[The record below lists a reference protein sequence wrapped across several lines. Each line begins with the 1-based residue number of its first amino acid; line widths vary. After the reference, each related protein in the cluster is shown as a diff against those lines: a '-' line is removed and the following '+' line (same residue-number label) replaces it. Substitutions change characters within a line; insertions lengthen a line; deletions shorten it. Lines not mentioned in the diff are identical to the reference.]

1 MPRQR
6 KEIKVVI
13 GLTGSF
19 GSGKS
24 TVAGIFRK
32 GGASVIDADS
42 LAHECMRPGS
52 QTYKKIVSIFGK
64 GILRANSTIDRGKLG
79 EAVFDDHCLLLKL
92 NSIIHPEV
100 IRRIRRRV
108 RAAKSGLIVLDAPLL
123 IEAGLHK
130 EVDVVVVV
138 AANQNNQIIRLKRR
152 CSLDRAG
159 ILKRINS
166 QIKLKKKISL
176 ADFIIDN
183 NGSLAQTKKQVD
195 KIWRELSWK
204 RWRN

>member
-1 MPRQR
+1 MPKQR

-52 QTYKKIVSIFGK
+52 RTYKKIVSIFGK
-64 GILRANSTIDRGKLG
+64 SILRANSAIDRGKLG
-79 EAVFDDHCLLLKL
+79 EAVFDDHCLLLIL

-108 RAAKSGLIVLDAPLL
+108 RAAKSGLIILDAPLL

-130 EVDVVVVV
+130 EVDKVVVV

-176 ADFIIDN
+176 ADFVIDN
-183 NGSLAQTKKQVD
+183 DGNLAQTKKQVYEIRR
-195 KIWRELSWK
+195 KLSWK